1 MISLAK
7 LVTQEDSTGE
17 EEIVLIMMTKFIQEE
32 NLIHML
38 IQTLILIVMVFLEQI
53 QKQEMLMNKIS
64 AQLQV
69 QTEWELLLLGIL
81 QELILKFHHHG

>member
-1 MISLAK
+1 
-7 LVTQEDSTGE
+7 VTQEDSIGE

>member
-1 MISLAK
+1 
-7 LVTQEDSTGE
+7 VTQEDSIGE

-53 QKQEMLMNKIS
+53 QKQEMLMNKIF